1 MEPVLQIKGVSIS
14 FTRYSGGLRQ
24 RTLPV
29 IRDLSLTVRPGQVV
43 AVVGASGS
51 GKSLLAHGILGLLPY
66 NSRME
71 GEILYE
77 GAPLT
82 ASRAAKLRG
91 KEIALVP
98 QGVTYLDP
106 LMKVGAQLCRGRRD
120 AKTKA
125 RYRAA
130 LQRYGLGPE
139 TEGLYPFELSGG
151 MARRVLIASAVA
163 EQPRLI
169 IADEP
174 TPGLDARAAARILG
188 HFKELAEE
196 GAGVLLIT
204 HDLELALTIADRV
217 TVFYAGETMEEAAA
231 ADFRDP
237 ARLRHPFTRALW
249 NAAPGNG
256 FRPLAGSQPYPGTV
270 TKGCPFAA
278 QCGRCRADC
287 TAMETIP
294 LRPLRG
300 GMVRCLHPDAK
311 EEEV

>member
-14 FTRYSGGLRQ
+14 FTQYSGGLQ
-24 RTLPV
+24 QAELPV

-120 AKTKA
+120 AGNKG
-125 RYRAA
+125 A
-130 LQRYGLGPE
+130 LP
-139 TEGLYPFELSGG
+139 
-151 MARRVLIASAVA
+151 RRASAVR
-163 EQPRLI
+163 PW
-169 IADEP
+169 
-174 TPGLDARAAARILG
+174 
-188 HFKELAEE
+188 
-196 GAGVLLIT
+196 AG
-204 HDLELALTIADRV
+204 D
-217 TVFYAGETMEEAAA
+217 
-231 ADFRDP
+231 
-237 ARLRHPFTRALW
+237 
-249 NAAPGNG
+249 
-256 FRPLAGSQPYPGTV
+256 
-270 TKGCPFAA
+270 
-278 QCGRCRADC
+278 
-287 TAMETIP
+287 
-294 LRPLRG
+294 
-300 GMVRCLHPDAK
+300 
-311 EEEV
+311 